1 MKELHIY
8 LYGEIAPDS
17 FDPQSFG
24 GPKIFGTN
32 WLVSQLNSSPDSEEV
47 IVHINSPGGDVAEGF
62 ALHDILASSGKKI
75 TTVVEGRAAS
85 IATVVALAGSVRKIT
100 QNSTFLIH
108 NPWQD
113 GWIGDADHFRGV
125 ADKLEAVE
133 QIIANFYAEKT
144 GQPVETL
151 LAYME
156 QEKEFTADEA
166 MAMGFFTEV
175 IETVPAKAYVTN
187 IETMSKPNLIER
199 LNAAVKALKGVKN
212 ADFSTADGGTL
223 QIETEG
229 DEPAV
234 GDSVSIDG
242 QPAPDGEYKLA
253 DGKSIVVQ
261 DGKITEVKPA
271 EPPATP
277 DETTQ
282 ALANTVQAL
291 AESVQAIQKTV
302 SEIQAKQDE
311 NTKAL
316 NSVTDALE
324 VIGTT
329 TASNG
334 FKKTLNKAKL
344 NEDPDQR
351 TKTAEEQ
358 KASAIAEVRKRKLGV
373 SAE

>member
-1 MKELHIY
+1 MKELHLY
-8 LYGEIAPDS
+8 LYGEIAPDA
-17 FDPQSFG
+17 FDPQNFG
-24 GPKIFGTN
+24 GPKIYGTN
-32 WLVSQLNSSPDSEEV
+32 WLVSQMNSSPDAEEV
-47 IVHINSPGGDVAEGF
+47 IIHINSPGGDVAEGF
-62 ALHDILASSGKKI
+62 ALHDILASSGKKV
-75 TTVVEGRAAS
+75 TTIVEGRAAS

-100 QNSTFLIH
+100 QHSTFFIH

-151 LAYME
+151 LAYMAE
-156 QEKEFTADEA
+156 EKEFTADEA
-166 MAMGFFTEV
+166 KALGFFTEV

-212 ADFSTADGGTL
+212 ADFATADGNTL
-223 QIETEG
+223 QIDTEG
-229 DEPAV
+229 DPAV
-234 GDSVSIDG
+234 GDAVSING
-242 QPAPDGEYKLA
+242 QPAPDGEYKLV
-253 DGKSIVVQ
+253 DGKIIVVQ
-261 DGKITEVKPA
+261 DGKIAEVKPA
-271 EPPATP
+271 TSEPDDTA
-277 DETTQ
+277 Q

-291 AESVQAIQKTV
+291 AESVQTMQRTML
-302 SEIQAKQDE
+302 EIQAKQNE
-311 NTKAL
+311 TANAL
-316 NSVTDALE
+316 NSVTEALE

-334 FKKTLNKAKL
+334 FKKTLNKTKL

-351 TKTAEEQ
+351 VKTAEEQ
-358 KASAIAEVRKRKLGV
+358 KASAIAAIRKRRLGV